1 MSRFFFA
8 IPQALPSL
16 FVRKLVCRDVILSAF
31 LRGCIIVVHRFL
43 KAFDGSPQVTT
54 QCALLLGTKQQDDQC
69 GNHQQFGNTN
79 LTHRYLLYLKQAA
92 FSAKT

>member
-8 IPQALPSL
+8 CPQALLSL

-31 LRGCIIVVHRFL
+31 LRGCIIVVHCFL

-54 QCALLLGTKQQDDQC
+54 QRASRLGTKQQDDQC

-79 LTHRYLLYLKQAA
+79 LTHRYLLDVNRLRFAP
-92 FSAKT
+92 